1 VERFSYKH
9 PELYSIGQVSRVKT
23 WEEYEIMPQKHHGM
37 SKKGDKSRAKKAKRK
52 GKRAK
57 K

>member
-1 VERFSYKH
+1 M
-9 PELYSIGQVSRVKT
+9 
-23 WEEYEIMPQKHHGM
+23 EEYEIMPQKHRGM

-57 K
+57 

>member
-1 VERFSYKH
+1 M
-9 PELYSIGQVSRVKT
+9 
-23 WEEYEIMPQKHHGM
+23 EEKVIMPKNRGM
-37 SKKGDKSRAKKAKRK
+37 SKKGDKSRAKKARRK

>member
-1 VERFSYKH
+1 LKE
-9 PELYSIGQVSRVKT
+9 G
-23 WEEYEIMPQKHHGM
+23 EIMPQKHRGM
-37 SKKGDKSRAKKAKRK
+37 SKKGDKSRAKKARRK

>member
-1 VERFSYKH
+1 
-9 PELYSIGQVSRVKT
+9 L
-23 WEEYEIMPQKHHGM
+23 EEKEKMPKNRNM